1 MSVFLGSLGLAVVAG
16 TGIYFLTRKNRSS
29 YKKHRSSTRS
39 KRGGDALT
47 STSWSPHT
55 SSMNGGKKSRKS
67 KKSKKSRKH

>member
-29 YKKHRSSTRS
+29 YKKHPSSTRS

-55 SSMNGGKKSRKS
+55 SSMNGGKKI
-67 KKSKKSRKH
+67 KKI